1 MNAILLEGKSTSNMK
16 LLISLAHSLGIKAQK
31 IPAQQLQ
38 DHLLASQI
46 EEGMKTSTVDKREIL
61 KALGKI

>member
-1 MNAILLEGKSTSNMK
+1 MNAILLEGQSTSNMK
-16 LLISLAHSLGIKAQK
+16 LLISLAHSLGMKTQK
-31 IPAQQLQ
+31 LPTQQLE

-46 EEGMKTSTVDKREIL
+46 EAGMKTATVDKQEIL

>member
-1 MNAILLEGKSTSNMK
+1 MNAILLEGQSSPNMK

-31 IPAQQLQ
+31 IPARQLE

-46 EEGMKTSTVDKREIL
+46 EAGMKTSTVDKQTIL